1 MPEKKFSVSN
11 AKNNWQPQETQKY
24 KFLQIQSL
32 AFFLKKAELE
42 VGRSM
47 QCATLEKKKPGPFDP
62 SKIRKKNITT
72 IRRGRRSLPIRTFE
86 INKKIHPLGIDP
98 DT

>member
-24 KFLQIQSL
+24 KFLQILSL
-32 AFFLKKAELE
+32 AFFFPRREKKRLKKAELE

-47 QCATLEKKKPGPFDP
+47 QCATLEKKKPGPFALALHE
-62 SKIRKKNITT
+62 NCC
-72 IRRGRRSLPIRTFE
+72 L
-86 INKKIHPLGIDP
+86 L
-98 DT
+98 